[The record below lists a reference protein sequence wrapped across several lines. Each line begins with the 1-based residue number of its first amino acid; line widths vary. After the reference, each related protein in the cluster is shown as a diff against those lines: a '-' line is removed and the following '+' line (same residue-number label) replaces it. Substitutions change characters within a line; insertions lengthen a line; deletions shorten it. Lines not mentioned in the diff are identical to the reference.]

1 MRRLYDVPARL
12 DSRGAALNRD
22 RGIGLILVLLILALL
37 SLLVAA
43 MLTAVTVEVRIGDN
57 YRTETQLLYLTEAG
71 IEDGREQLKGDPIL
85 PGATPFIKDKP
96 LLDTTGREVGRYSV
110 TLVRADPLTLRS
122 VGKLGAS
129 LKTIESRL
137 RPGGVPH
144 LAAGI
149 TLSGE
154 GLPGGNVDPDTET
167 PQALERIVESIRQNA
182 GEVHVPAVGGVFN
195 LGAVGDAN
203 DYRVVVVDG
212 DCDLGNAEG
221 YGVLLVRGN
230 LTLYGTVSWKG
241 QILAIGQGVVRAQ
254 PGTVARLSGAVFL
267 ARTRANDRSP
277 LIPLGTLL
285 DSRGPI
291 TLDLQFGSVSLDPS
305 LEENE
310 RAGKQLPY
318 VLTSYRE
325 Y

>member
-1 MRRLYDVPARL
+1 
-12 DSRGAALNRD
+12 
-22 RGIGLILVLLILALL
+22 LILVLLILALL

-71 IEDGREQLKGDPIL
+71 MEDGREQLKGDPVI
-85 PGATPFIKDKP
+85 PGATPFINDKR

-122 VGKLGAS
+122 VGKLGTS

-149 TLSGE
+149 TLNEE

-167 PQALERIVESIRQNA
+167 PQALERIVEGIRQNSD
-182 GEVHVPAVGGVFN
+182 EVHVPAVGVVFN
-195 LGAVGDAN
+195 LGAVGGAN

-212 DCDLGNAEG
+212 DCDFGNAEG

-254 PGTVARLSGAVFL
+254 LGTVARLSGAVFL

-277 LIPLGTLL
+277 SIPLGTLL
-285 DSRGPI
+285 DSKGPI
-291 TLDLQFGSVSLDPS
+291 TIDLQFGSVSLDPS

-310 RAGKQLPY
+310 RASKELPY